1 MVIHLPILKLLLIQK
16 KKKCMMTEMSK
27 EVKWSSLIQFSFYFN
42 VFVFIC
48 KVKKETVND
57 PFRSLFLYAALNNMA
72 DMAVHLWRYGKNS
85 LMKALAGKLVFQKMY
100 FLIQQKPVSEK
111 PGVNSDMKRELRE
124 SER

>member
-1 MVIHLPILKLLLIQK
+1 M
-16 KKKCMMTEMSK
+16 
-27 EVKWSSLIQFSFYFN
+27 
-42 VFVFIC
+42 
-48 KVKKETVND
+48 KKETVND

-85 LMKALAGKLVFQKMY
+85 LMKALAGKLV
-100 FLIQQKPVSEK
+100 LIQQKSVSEK